1 MRNIFLAFLA
11 ALVLL
16 LGACNTS
23 VPKANNTCAK
33 NSTDCPTPD
42 NDDPNNGGENP
53 DGENPDG
60 ENPDGEN
67 PDGENPDG
75 ENPDGENPDGENP
88 NVFDHSLMKGFVKYL
103 DGNPY
108 QGSEVLY
115 VKALWIDQSTGQII
129 KIGGGPD
136 DKGSR
141 LEQNGEFGVQLT
153 TPSAASLATVPV
165 ISPITCDNGS
175 IVTTTVP
182 ENLSSVQGLIVPVL
196 FVVDQHDQLVGLI
209 AHGSVH
215 LDEHGNLLPSAKLAM
230 RVYSAADKI
239 ISKGTC
245 SGEVAL
251 DSLTSMSD
259 TALGNALKQLGATNV
274 NATQL
279 AQVMTSGQMMAANAA
294 PASSSLTVNLD
305 VNLGLKKGWNTV
317 VLGASYAGN
326 TLDVTLID
334 DTKPNFTWYFLDL
347 AQFTLPVSVQ

>member
-1 MRNIFLAFLA
+1 MRNIFMALLAT
-11 ALVLL
+11 LVLL

-23 VPKANNTCAK
+23 TPKVTNTCPK
-33 NSTDCPTPD
+33 NDTDCTIPD
-42 NDDPNNGGENP
+42 DGDPNNGGENP
-53 DGENPDG
+53 GGENPGG
-60 ENPDGEN
+60 ENPGGEN
-67 PDGENPDG
+67 PGGENPA
-75 ENPDGENPDGENP
+75 
-88 NVFDHSLMKGFVKYL
+88 VFDHSLMKGFVKYL
-103 DGNPY
+103 DGKDY
-108 QGSEVLY
+108 LGDEVLY
-115 VKALWIDQSTGQII
+115 VKALWIDQSTGEIV

-141 LEQNGEFGVQLT
+141 LEQDGEFGVQLT
-153 TPSAASLATVPV
+153 TPSYASLATVPV
-165 ISPITCDNGS
+165 ISPITCDKGS

-209 AHGSVH
+209 AHGSIH
-215 LDEHGNLLPSAKLAM
+215 LDENEQLRSGKLAM

-259 TALGNALKQLGATNV
+259 VALGNALKQLGATNV

-326 TLDVTLID
+326 TLDVSLID
-334 DTKPNFTWYFLDL
+334 DTKPNFTWYFLDF